1 MALTSLTPLTS
12 LTSQAETFGFN
23 SLKKLLHDIGLAD
36 KVDDFGHITE
46 SQTSNRIGTTI
57 ITAMRPVSASQSEAQ
72 GKHTF
77 GTSPTH
83 SYNS

>member
-23 SLKKLLHDIGLAD
+23 SLKKLLHDIGLTD

-57 ITAMRPVSASQSEAQ
+57 IN
-72 GKHTF
+72 
-77 GTSPTH
+77 
-83 SYNS
+83 SYATCLSIANVPLILRGNITPLRL